1 MSFTHKKIY
10 DKLLVYRE
18 LNLAS
23 MLETEE
29 IYKENIYGMAPQ
41 IEIQSLKFKEAL
53 GVAKKIKH

>member
-41 IEIQSLKFKEAL
+41 IEI
-53 GVAKKIKH
+53 